1 MQIYSRGPKRGHFG
15 RSRSLEDF
23 NKRFSPE
30 LLQKIIKTALNT
42 KGKVKVLE
50 IGCGEGR
57 VLMELRKLFPQIEL
71 YGINKEPWPAMKGQ
85 ESLRR
90 TGTFYKIFRKD
101 EINAIKLPKIYFY
114 DATKIRFKDNYF
126 DVIYSQTS
134 IPYFERKDKLIE
146 EIYRILKVGGKA
158 LLHIDSFENYYPD
171 FMRQDAPRF
180 IIYGKGKLLNLPE
193 FFRKFRKYGIDVELR
208 IQKNAKKTYMEIVK
222 KKNIMLNLGLKFDET
237 SSFRLINIVKGAHS
251 DIFWGYRSVYRI

>member
-1 MQIYSRGPKRGHFG
+1 MVRSPKRGHFG
-15 RSRSLEDF
+15 RSRSLDDF
-23 NKRFSPE
+23 NKRFGPE
-30 LLQKIIKTALNT
+30 SLQRIIKDALA
-42 KGKVKVLE
+42 KKEKVRILE

-57 VLMELRKLFPQIEL
+57 VLMELRKLFHQVDL

-90 TGTFYKIFRKD
+90 TGTLYKIFKKG

-114 DATKIRFKDNYF
+114 DATKIMFKDNYF

-146 EIYRILKVGGKA
+146 EIYRVLKVGGKA

-171 FMRQDAPRF
+171 FMRQDTPRF
-180 IIYGKGKLLNLPE
+180 IIYNEGKLLNLPE
-193 FFRKFRKYGIDVELR
+193 FFRRFKSYGINAELR
-208 IQKNAKKTYMEIVK
+208 TQKNAKKTYLEITK
-222 KKNIMLNLGLKFDET
+222 KIKKRLILGLNFDEN
-237 SSFRLINIVKGAHS
+237 SSFRLINVVNGSHS
-251 DIFWGYRSVYRI
+251 DIFWGYRSVFSI